1 MKNWQK
7 IYYFIDWVHNN
18 IVHSASALCMCSSVV
33 AFQYTFLL
41 WQTSVIDN
49 KKNASVKRRK
59 LRSNDKS
66 AYHHNNNS
74 SVINKLI
81 TWPGRATFFEC
92 CIRWVPIHRVW
103 DFNLKLKL
111 TQQII
116 KWVNWNYFCVCFFD
130 YVFSKFFCIKRVRV
144 LGKQS
149 EVYWIQIISIGIGP
163 N

>member
-1 MKNWQK
+1 MIKVQH
-7 IYYFIDWVHNN
+7 ITTIL
-18 IVHSASALCMCSSVV
+18 I
-33 AFQYTFLL
+33 
-41 WQTSVIDN
+41 
-49 KKNASVKRRK
+49 
-59 LRSNDKS
+59 
-66 AYHHNNNS
+66 NS

-130 YVFSKFFCIKRVRV
+130 YVFSKFCCIKSIRF

-149 EVYWIQIISIGIGP
+149 EVYWPSLNVNSNYFSRNWPELVFLALKQKVFPGKTTNLKPFFFDDMNIV
-163 N
+163 